1 MPSKGKRGCPTID
14 RTASFS
20 VCTTHVPLG
29 RSFLAA
35 GRPDRHRPAKR
46 APARRSAP
54 SGCRSETSLRE
65 RCNPPHEKEG
75 RERILPGTAG
85 RCRRY
90 DRGKNNDPSCVPS
103 CLPPRNVGKEIRDT
117 RRTESGKR
125 PRRTHALRE
134 QSPVSSIGSV
144 DSAYSGIRAF
154 SNAFRR
160 GREHT
165 GEVDDFR
172 SQERARSLRNPS
184 AKRTG
189 LRCPE
194 PRTARH
200 PKARKPKNVPAGRM
214 QFEKAGSLPKRENG
228 SPKAN
233 HFVKPSAEPN
243 SFELCRGEKW
253 TKEIQRFR

>member
-1 MPSKGKRGCPTID
+1 MTGQPLFPYAP
-14 RTASFS
+14 RTYLSAEAFLPPADPIG
-20 VCTTHVPLG
+20 TARQRELRHDVP
-29 RSFLAA
+29 
-35 GRPDRHRPAKR
+35 HRPAAGARQVFAKGATR
-46 APARRSAP
+46 RMKKKGGSAYCPAPPVDAEDTTA
-54 SGCRSETSLRE
+54 
-65 RCNPPHEKEG
+65 EKTMI
-75 RERILPGTAG
+75 RLASRPA
-85 RCRRY
+85 
-90 DRGKNNDPSCVPS
+90 S
-103 CLPPRNVGKEIRDT
+103 PPRNVGKEIRDT

-134 QSPVSSIGSV
+134 QSPVSSIGSA

-160 GREHT
+160 GGEHT

-172 SQERARSLRNPS
+172 SQERARSLRSTS

-243 SFELCRGEKW
+243 SFELCRGGKW
-253 TKEIQRFR
+253 TK